1 MYCSIY
7 QVFIFIQI
15 VSSYVI
21 FILFLVINELYF
33 SNKKE
38 KGCFRVILYLS
49 QLKKKLN
56 FKKLDIKFNISY
68 PNSSIVLT
76 IPSLYSILLMAF

>member
-38 KGCFRVILYLS
+38 KGCFQVILYLS